1 MSKHRN
7 LFSLYLFYA
16 VYFVGMGLTTY
27 ASKYFGAIDLSN
39 TQIGM
44 TTAVPAFVAIF
55 AQPVWGMLSDRS
67 AYKRNVILVGLFV
80 AGLCAF
86 AADRLSGSFVPML
99 IALTLMNTF
108 TLPALPVGNAVA
120 IEYSSSVGK
129 SFGPIRMAGTIGYQ
143 IAILTAGF
151 IMSEKLTGLYAV
163 YGAILIAAALSAAL
177 MPPIRGYQ
185 HEGKKV
191 SLAVFLQNRRIM
203 ALLGLV
209 FLAQLGNQ
217 FYLAFFA
224 KHLGDIGISNSLIG
238 VITTLSVIMEIPF
251 LFFGDKLYQKMSIW
265 KWMWIGLLITGLR
278 FCALSLTLSPLVI
291 LLTQLPS
298 VAMFACFE
306 FFPAIYLSAAVD
318 RELLGSAQNVYQV
331 VAFGVS
337 RILATLLGGAVS
349 EVVGLS
355 MVFRCVGLLLVLVSV
370 LAYVPLW
377 KRSEQALS

>member
-1 MSKHRN
+1 MNERRN

-27 ASKYFGAIDLSN
+27 ASKYFGAIGLSN
-39 TQIGM
+39 TQIGL

-55 AQPVWGMLSDRS
+55 AQPVWGVLSDRS
-67 AYKRNVILVGLFV
+67 AYKKNVIIAGLLV
-80 AGLCAF
+80 AGVCAV
-86 AADRLSGSFVPML
+86 AADRLSGSFIPL
-99 IALTLMNTF
+99 LAALTLMNTF

-120 IEYSSSVGK
+120 IEYTAGVGR

-151 IMSEKLTGLYAV
+151 VMSETLGGLYAV
-163 YGAILIAAALSAAL
+163 YGVVLFAAAMSAAL
-177 MPPIRGYQ
+177 MPPIKGYQ
-185 HEGKKV
+185 HKGKKV
-191 SLAVFLQNRRIM
+191 SLTAFFQNRRIM
-203 ALLGLV
+203 ALLALV

-251 LFFGDKLYQKMSIW
+251 LFFGDKLFKKMPIW
-265 KWMWIGLLITGLR
+265 KWMWVGLVITGLR
-278 FCALSLTLSPLVI
+278 FAALSYARSPLII

-306 FFPAIYLSAAVD
+306 FFPAIYLSGAVD
-318 RELLGSAQNVYQV
+318 KELLGSAQNVYQV

-337 RILATLLGGAVS
+337 RILATLIGGAIS
-349 EVVGLS
+349 EAVGLG
-355 MVFRCVGLLLVLVSV
+355 MVFRGVGVMLLLAAALG
-370 LAYVPLW
+370 YMPMW
-377 KRSEQALS
+377 KRSR